1 MVCNKSFLQVVPG
14 HSSVQNT
21 VTTLPPPS
29 THLEQQAGQGLAVN
43 AFWLWSTGVKKY
55 QQEF

>member
-14 HSSVQNT
+14 HSSVLYR
-21 VTTLPPPS
+21 VTTLPPPH
-29 THLEQQAGQGLAVN
+29 THLEQQAGQELAVN